1 MTMPDTFYEGT
12 NWQQSSEP
20 HTIVD
25 VQESDCWPV
34 DDRSGSGT
42 KDQLDDNLHPIIA
55 IGGRTAA
62 DGRPLNLTGVVV
74 SVNLSVLGTATDRVE
89 VNIADGTIVRQYVAN
104 VLTYSEGTAATFE
117 QAPVTDEDNKD
128 IQKELLEACW
138 QNGLN
143 YAQFLPIFIQVV
155 IEEDDI
161 TAFEALTVIENL
173 DHLPSDKVLEEQLDL
188 INSKIG
194 ELGQTKAYY
203 LNVIKEFIEKQLD

>member
-74 SVNLSVLGTATDRVE
+74 SINLSTLGTATDRVE

-104 VLTYSEGTAATFE
+104 VLTYVEGVAATFE
-117 QAPVTDEDNKD
+117 QAPVVGQPVYVDDSDDLSEGVTVSLSPLNDADVRNPLAGYLWYCQDEIADGQVGGGRATATFDTSLAN
-128 IQKELLEACW
+128 ELVEQEYC
-138 QNGLN
+138 
-143 YAQFLPIFIQVV
+143 
-155 IEEDDI
+155 
-161 TAFEALTVIENL
+161 
-173 DHLPSDKVLEEQLDL
+173 VLLV
-188 INSKIG
+188 NAAR
-194 ELGQTKAYY
+194 ELA
-203 LNVIKEFIEKQLD
+203 